1 MWSLLGLI
9 HFHPRY
15 GEDHV
20 GSIIDHHAPIGLIR
34 DGADCF
40 CEDAGDGN
48 GFLGG
53 AYSMARRGCGA
64 KKLRTFLG
72 VK

>member
-20 GSIIDHHAPIGLIR
+20 GSIIDHHAPIGVIR
-34 DGADCF
+34 DGADYF

-48 GFLGG
+48 GFGWCLFHGK
-53 AYSMARRGCGA
+53 AR
-64 KKLRTFLG
+64 LRR
-72 VK
+72 